1 MAVVATVVGATT
13 AAARIAVI
21 ITAVTT
27 TAGITIAAARAAAPR
42 TTKTM
47 SELARPLSPGRK
59 VFFAVIVAVLT
70 LMSGVTGV
78 AQDSSKMDSFAQC
91 LAKQKV
97 TMYGS
102 FLCPHC
108 DDQKKLF
115 GASFKYV
122 PYVECS
128 MPGIRQMTFACRMAE
143 IRFTPTWIF
152 PDGERQTGLQSLQQ
166 LSTKTGCRLP

>member
-1 MAVVATVVGATT
+1 MVVLATS

-27 TAGITIAAARAAAPR
+27 TAAITIATASAPVAR
-42 TTKTM
+42 TTKIM
-47 SELARPLSPGRK
+47 SEIAQPLSPRRK
-59 VFFAVIVAVLT
+59 IFFAVIIAVLT
-70 LMSGVTGV
+70 LVSGLTGV
-78 AQDSSKMDSFAQC
+78 AEDPNKMDSFAQC

-108 DDQKKLF
+108 DDQKKLL

-128 MPGIRQMTFACRMAE
+128 TPGTRQMTFACRMAE
-143 IRFTPTWIF
+143 IHFTPTWIF
-152 PDGERQTGLQSLQQ
+152 SDGERQTGLQSLQQ

>member
-1 MAVVATVVGATT
+1 MITT
-13 AAARIAVI
+13 AADSVAD
-21 ITAVTT
+21 TGT
-27 TAGITIAAARAAAPR
+27 TIA
-42 TTKTM
+42 M
-47 SELARPLSPGRK
+47 SEPAKLFSHNRK
-59 VFFAVIVAVLT
+59 IFFVLGIAVLT
-70 LMSGVTGV
+70 SVLGVTGG
-78 AQDSSKMDSFAQC
+78 AEDSSKMDAFAKC
-91 LAKQKV
+91 LAKQNV

-128 MPGIRQMTFACRMAE
+128 TPGTRQMTFACRMAE

-152 PDGERQTGLQSLQQ
+152 SDGERQTGLRSLQQ